1 MGTPGDAVE
10 HALEAIDQAPAP
22 PEGAPATH
30 TPGRAGRNLPV
41 ATAVGL
47 AMAAIVLI
55 PLFTVRSAFVV
66 VVGLAACLG
75 LYELSS
81 ALATDHRRVPL
92 PPLWLGSAIMLSL
105 AWSKGTDDL
114 VIAFLLTAVA
124 GCLWRLVDGAAGYLR
139 DVAATIFALV
149 YVPLLASFAV
159 LLAVP
164 PDGARRVV
172 AFAATVA
179 CSDIGGYAAG
189 VLTGGRHAMAPT
201 ISPKKSWEG
210 FAGSVT
216 ACLGGG
222 LLFVTVLLHAA
233 WWQGVLYGLAVVCA
247 ATVGD
252 LGESMIKRD
261 LSIKDMGTLLPGHG
275 GLMDR
280 LDSLLPT
287 APVAWYLLTKF
298 VPPSHGGH

>member
-1 MGTPGDAVE
+1 VE
-10 HALEAIDQAPAP
+10 HALEAINQAPAP
-22 PEGAPATH
+22 PEGAPGTD

-47 AMAAIVLI
+47 AMAALVLV
-55 PLFTVRSAFVV
+55 PLFTVRVGFVY
-66 VVGLAACLG
+66 VVGVAACLG

-81 ALATDHRRVPL
+81 ALGTSNRRVPL
-92 PPLWLGSAIMLSL
+92 PPLWVGSAIMVGL
-105 AWSKGTDDL
+105 AWSKGSDDL
-114 VIAFLLTAVA
+114 VIAFLLTVIAA
-124 GCLWRLVDGAAGYLR
+124 ALWRLVEGADGYLR
-139 DVAATIFALV
+139 DVAATTFALV
-149 YVPLLASFAV
+149 YVPLLIAFAV

-164 PDGARRVV
+164 SDGARRVV
-172 AFAATVA
+172 AYIATVA
-179 CSDIGGYAAG
+179 CSDIGGYVAG
-189 VLTGGRHAMAPT
+189 VLFGNRRMAPL

-210 FAGSVT
+210 FAGSVV
-216 ACLGGG
+216 ACIGGG
-222 LLFVTVLLHAA
+222 LVFVTQLLHGA
-233 WWQGVLYGLAVVCA
+233 WWQGVVFGVAVVIS

-261 LSIKDMGTLLPGHG
+261 LGIKDMGTLLPGHG

-298 VPPSHGGH
+298 VPPSRGGH

>member
-1 MGTPGDAVE
+1 MVNPGDAVE

-22 PEGAPATH
+22 PQGARGTGG
-30 TPGRAGRNLPV
+30 PGRAGRNLPV

-47 AMAAIVLI
+47 GMAALVLV
-55 PLFTVRSAFVV
+55 PLFAVRVGFVY

-75 LYELSS
+75 LYELSQ
-81 ALATDHRRVPL
+81 ALATSGREVPL
-92 PPLWLGSAIMLSL
+92 PPLWAGSVIMVWF
-105 AWSKGTDDL
+105 AWAKGSDDL
-114 VIAFLLTAVA
+114 VIAFLLTVLGAA
-124 GCLWRLVDGAAGYLR
+124 LWRLVEGAHGYLR
-139 DVAATIFALV
+139 DLAATTFAVV
-149 YVPLLASFAV
+149 YVPLLISFAV

-164 PDGARRVV
+164 SDGARRVV
-172 AFAATVA
+172 TFIATVA

-189 VLTGGRHAMAPT
+189 VLFGSHRMAPH

-210 FAGSVT
+210 FAGSML
-216 ACLGGG
+216 ACMTGG
-222 LLFVTVLLHAA
+222 VLLVTLLLHGH
-233 WWQGVLYGLAVVCA
+233 WWQGLVFGLAVVVS

-261 LSIKDMGTLLPGHG
+261 LGIKDMGTLLPGHG

-287 APVAWYLLTKF
+287 APVAWYLLTQF
-298 VPPSHGGH
+298 VPPHAGH

>member
-1 MGTPGDAVE
+1 MQG
-10 HALEAIDQAPAP
+10 HSK
-22 PEGAPATH
+22 
-30 TPGRAGRNLPV
+30 AGRNLPV

-47 AMAAIVLI
+47 GLAALVLI
-55 PLFTVRSAFVV
+55 PLFTARVGFVV
-66 VVGLAACLG
+66 VVCVASCFG
-75 LYELSS
+75 LYELSA
-81 ALATDHRRVPL
+81 ALATTGRRVPL
-92 PPLWLGSAIMLSL
+92 PPLALGSVIMLSL
-105 AWSKGTDDL
+105 AWSRGPADL
-114 VIAFLLTAVA
+114 VVAFLLTVVA
-124 GCLWRLVDGAAGYLR
+124 AYVWRLFDGAAGYLR
-139 DVAATIFALV
+139 DIAATTFALV
-149 YVPLLASFAV
+149 YVPLLISFAV

-164 PDGARRVV
+164 SDGARRVV
-172 AFAATVA
+172 AFIATVA

-189 VLTGGRHAMAPT
+189 VLTGRHLMAPH

-233 WWQGVLYGLAVVCA
+233 WWQGLVFGLAVVCS
-247 ATVGD
+247 ATIGD
-252 LGESMIKRD
+252 LGESMVKRD
-261 LSIKDMGTLLPGHG
+261 LGIKDMGTLLPGHG

-287 APVAWYLLTKF
+287 APVAWFLLMKF

>member
-10 HALEAIDQAPAP
+10 HALEAIDQAPSP
-22 PEGAPATH
+22 PEGAPAT
-30 TPGRAGRNLPV
+30 TSPGRAGRDLPI

-55 PLFTVRSAFVV
+55 PLFTVRAAFVV
-66 VVGLAACLG
+66 VVGLAVCLG

-81 ALATDHRRVPL
+81 ALATGQRRVPL
-92 PPLWLGSAIMLSL
+92 PPLWLGSAIMLWL
-105 AWSKGTDDL
+105 AWSRGADDL

-124 GCLWRLVDGAAGYLR
+124 AWLWRLVEGAAGYLR
-139 DVAATIFALV
+139 DVAASTFALV

-189 VLTGGRHAMAPT
+189 VLTGRHPMAPT

-210 FAGSVT
+210 FAGSVA
-216 ACLGGG
+216 ACVGGG
-222 LLFVTVLLHAA
+222 LIFVTVLLHGS
-233 WWQGVLYGLAVVCA
+233 WWQGVVYGLAVVCA

-261 LSIKDMGTLLPGHG
+261 LGIKDMGTLLPGHG

-298 VPPSHGGH
+298 VPPSRGGH